1 MQRHK
6 DDGEGAASA
15 PAPAAAGGPPR
26 PPHPAL
32 VAIAEAL
39 GWLMAQRDHAA
50 EQRAREAAD
59 VADRARSE

>member
-1 MQRHK
+1 MRRTRHPRHPP
-6 DDGEGAASA
+6 
-15 PAPAAAGGPPR
+15 PAD
-26 PPHPAL
+26 PAL